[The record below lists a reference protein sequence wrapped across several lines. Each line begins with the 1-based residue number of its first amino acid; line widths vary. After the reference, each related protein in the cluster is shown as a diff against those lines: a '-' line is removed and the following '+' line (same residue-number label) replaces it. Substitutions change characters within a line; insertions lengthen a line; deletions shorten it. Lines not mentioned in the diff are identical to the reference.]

1 MRLSRLALLIALYIS
16 LDFASPF
23 IAGAFT
29 FNADESVD
37 GVHAHRQQVKVNAA
51 SVPMPMPERAEN
63 ERVPTLATPRHEIR
77 PLGEWFVELRRAHAP
92 TAAPASISEDH

>member
-1 MRLSRLALLIALYIS
+1 MRLSRLALLIAFYVS

-37 GVHAHRQQVKVNAA
+37 GVHAHRQQVKVKAV

-63 ERVPTLATPRHEIR
+63 ERVPSLAPPRHEIR
-77 PLGEWFVELRRAHAP
+77 PLGEWFVELRRSHAP
-92 TAAPASISEDH
+92 TAATASISEDH